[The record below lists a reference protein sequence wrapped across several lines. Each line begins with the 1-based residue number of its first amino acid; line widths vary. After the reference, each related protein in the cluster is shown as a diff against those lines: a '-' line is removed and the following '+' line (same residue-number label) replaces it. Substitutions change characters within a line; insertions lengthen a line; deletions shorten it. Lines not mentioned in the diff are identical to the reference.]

1 MKTSLR
7 KDSELFGI
15 VGGITISHETVRRN
29 IPEIPEGRF
38 ESEGYFVYD
47 EQHVYID
54 GIERYRALLKD
65 SKTGNFVEEIL
76 DYLKEEMLARFFI
89 RATSCF
95 TVPEVIFITSD
106 GYHYESVLETVASG
120 MCNMGN
126 NMESVIKL
134 TDGKNEGEIVGI
146 IMDKVMKS
154 YLISL
159 TLLRNT

>member
-1 MKTSLR
+1 M
-7 KDSELFGI
+7 
-15 VGGITISHETVRRN
+15 
-29 IPEIPEGRF
+29 
-38 ESEGYFVYD
+38 
-47 EQHVYID
+47 
-54 GIERYRALLKD
+54 
-65 SKTGNFVEEIL
+65 EEIL